1 MAATEHS
8 QQIKQ
13 DSMDYLITA
22 LLDMLQTK
30 NLNEISI
37 TQVVK
42 KAGVS
47 RMAFY
52 RNFQTLEDI
61 LIAYY
66 KPKIDSEFNIII
78 NRVPQD
84 KKLNALGQ
92 FFAEMANPMK
102 LAAKRNYEF
111 IIQNI
116 FNDNITNFYDKVMNW
131 NNFSNIQKKYWTS
144 FMSAGV
150 YAIWREWLNSG
161 QNESLNDIHIL
172 ISDFQVSTLKALTE
186 QIIKK

>member
-13 DSMDYLITA
+13 DSKDYLITA
-22 LLDMLQTK
+22 LLDLLQTK
-30 NLNEISI
+30 TLNDITV

-52 RNFQTLEDI
+52 RNFQTLDDI
-61 LIAYY
+61 LIAYF
-66 KPKIDSEFNIII
+66 KPKIDAEFNQVLKRI
-78 NRVPQD
+78 PQD
-84 KKLNALGQ
+84 QKLNALGD
-92 FFAEMANPMK
+92 FFNDLSETMT
-102 LAAKRNYEF
+102 LAVKRNYEF

-116 FNDNITNFYDKVMNW
+116 FNENMLSFYDQAMDW
-131 NNFSNIQKKYWTS
+131 DNFSEIQKRYWIR

-150 YAIWREWLNSG
+150 YSIWREWLISG
-161 QNESLNDIHIL
+161 QRESLNDIHVL
-172 ISDFQVSTLKALTE
+172 IADFQTSTLQALANE
-186 QIIKK
+186 KRN